1 MNIESGHFAWL
12 QTTQRLPNFQCAVG
26 PGPLVLVQLTLGFHS
41 LYLMEVLEMFLFG
54 PQTRVKPNKPNKN
67 VKILQVEMKT

>member
-41 LYLMEVLEMFLFG
+41 LYLMEVLEMFLFDL
-54 PQTRVKPNKPNKN
+54 QTRVKRNKY